1 MSRET
6 APLVWE
12 TDLPLFS
19 PPMQKQWTMA
29 MLATALV
36 MALILGTV
44 FAAQGEW
51 DALRPMAT
59 MIVAVTAG
67 LWLLGILIMA
77 VLFRGRYRVR
87 YTLSERG
94 LRCDTL
100 DRVARRANR
109 LAIGLG
115 MLAGKG
121 QLLGAGLIGVSR
133 ESEAVSWSGAFRAR
147 FDPARHAILMRNGWR
162 TLLWV
167 QCTPDNYAAVAER
180 VNLHMGRRRTAGRL
194 AKGSSLP
201 AYLGRS
207 LLALLACAPLFPLAE
222 EYRTG
227 LFLPIFTLC
236 FALAMVWLINLFGW
250 VVLGG
255 LGVQIAMVIL
265 AQFEERQSFFRPGE
279 VYRAYEVLGGE
290 DFELFLLAGIGAA
303 VLIWLC
309 QGALRGRWLAALVAD
324 RADMGDA

>member
-1 MSRET
+1 MSSET
-6 APLVWE
+6 AHLVWE

-19 PPMQKQWTMA
+19 RLMLTQWTKA
-29 MLATALV
+29 MLATALL
-36 MALILGTV
+36 MALILGTIFV
-44 FAAQGEW
+44 AQQEW
-51 DALRPMAT
+51 DTLLPMAT
-59 MIVAVTAG
+59 MIGAVSGG

-87 YTLSERG
+87 YTLSKQG

-100 DRVARRANR
+100 DQVAKKANR

-115 MLAGKG
+115 VVMGKG

-133 ESEAVSWSGAFRAR
+133 ESEEVNWSGAFQAR
-147 FDPARHAILMRNGWR
+147 FDPIRHTVLMRNGWR

-167 QCTPDNYAAVAER
+167 QCTPENYAEVAKQ
-180 VNLHMGRRRTAGRL
+180 VSQHMTRRRTSSRL
-194 AKGSSLP
+194 AKGSPLP

-207 LLALLACAPLFPLAE
+207 LLVFLACAPLFPLAE
-222 EYRTG
+222 EYDTG

-255 LGVQIAMVIL
+255 LGLQIGMVIL
-265 AQFEERQSFFRPGE
+265 AQFEERQSFFKPGE
-279 VYRAYEVLGGE
+279 FYKAYEVLGGD
-290 DFELFLLAGIGAA
+290 DFDLFLVAGIGVA

-309 QGALRGRWLAALVAD
+309 HGALRGRWLAALVAD
-324 RADMGDA
+324 QSDMGNT

>member
-1 MSRET
+1 MTREIT
-6 APLVWE
+6 PLVWE

-19 PPMQKQWTMA
+19 PMMQKQWTLA

-51 DALRPMAT
+51 DALLPMAT
-59 MIVAVTAG
+59 MIGAVTVG
-67 LWLLGILIMA
+67 LWLLGILVMA

-87 YTLSERG
+87 YTLSKQG

-100 DRVARRANR
+100 DQVAKKANR

-115 MLAGKG
+115 ALMGKG
-121 QLLGAGLIGVSR
+121 QLLGAGLIGISR
-133 ESEAVSWSGAFRAR
+133 ESEEVNWSGAFQAR
-147 FDPARHAILMRNGWR
+147 FDPKRHTVLMRNGWR

-167 QCTPDNYAAVAER
+167 QCTADNYAEVAEQVTR
-180 VNLHMGRRRTAGRL
+180 NMDRRNTASRL
-194 AKGSSLP
+194 AKGSPLP

-207 LLALLACAPLFPLAE
+207 LLVLLACAPLFPLAE
-222 EYRTG
+222 EYHTG
-227 LFLPIFTLC
+227 LFLPIFILC

-255 LGVQIAMVIL
+255 LSLQVLLVIL
-265 AQFEERQSFFRPGE
+265 AQFEERQSFFHPGE
-279 VYRAYEVLGGE
+279 FYKAFEVLNGD
-290 DFELFLLAGIGAA
+290 DFSLFLVAGIGMAIL
-303 VLIWLC
+303 VWLSL
-309 QGALRGRWLAALVAD
+309 GALRGRWLAALVAD
-324 RADMGDA
+324 HTDMGDA

>member
-1 MSRET
+1 MSSET
-6 APLVWE
+6 KPLVWE

-19 PPMQKQWTMA
+19 RLMLTQWTLG
-29 MLATALV
+29 MLVTALV
-36 MALILGTV
+36 MFLILGTV
-44 FAAQGEW
+44 FAAQAEW
-51 DALRPMAT
+51 DALLPMAGMT
-59 MIVAVTAG
+59 AAVSGG

-87 YTLSERG
+87 YSLSKRG

-100 DRVARRANR
+100 DPVAKKANR

-115 MLAGKG
+115 VLTGKG

-133 ESEAVSWSGAFRAR
+133 ESEEVNWSGAFQAR
-147 FDPARHAILMRNGWR
+147 FDPLRHTVLLRNGWR

-167 QCTPDNYAAVAER
+167 QCTGENYAEVAAR
-180 VNLHMGRRRTAGRL
+180 VSQHMQRRRTASRL
-194 AKGSSLP
+194 TKGSPLP

-207 LLALLACAPLFPLAE
+207 LLVLLACAPLFPLAE
-222 EYRTG
+222 EYDTG

-255 LGVQIAMVIL
+255 LGLQIGLVIL
-265 AQFEERQSFFRPGE
+265 AQFEERQSFFQPGE
-279 VYRAYEVLGGE
+279 VYQAYEVLGGE
-290 DFELFLLAGIGAA
+290 DFDLFLLAGVGAV

-309 QGALRGRWLAALVAD
+309 HGALRGRWLAALVAD
-324 RADMGDA
+324 QTDMGG